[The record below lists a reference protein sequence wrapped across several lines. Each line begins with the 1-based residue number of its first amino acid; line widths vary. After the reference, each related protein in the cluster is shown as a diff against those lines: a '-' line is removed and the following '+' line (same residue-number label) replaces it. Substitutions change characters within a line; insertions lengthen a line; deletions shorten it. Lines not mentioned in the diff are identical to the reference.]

1 MATQGA
7 MMLAQMQ
14 PVQIQAS
21 QPQVQYMPAVQPQTQ
36 VQYIQQTSQ
45 GQPQVQ
51 YIQQTPQAQPQ
62 LQYVQQSPQA
72 QPQVQY
78 LQQTPQAQP
87 QVQYVH
93 QTPLYQPQGQMIQSQ
108 QQVSYTPAQMQ
119 YVQQL
124 PMYQPQGQIAQPA
137 VSQQAEAI
145 VKLEIGDWYVCED
158 SLGEFYHHAP
168 SGQSFD
174 QAPAQLVALIQA
186 SQRPQVQIASP
197 TVGLQAYGQQVAG
210 NVQYVV

>member
-1 MATQGA
+1 
-7 MMLAQMQ
+7 MLAQMQ

-21 QPQVQYMPAVQPQTQ
+21 QPQVQYMPAVQPQSQ

-45 GQPQVQ
+45 AQPQVQ

-62 LQYVQQSPQA
+62 VQYVQQSPQAQPQVQYIQQIPQAQPQVQYVQQTPSYQPQVQYVQQSPQA

-78 LQQTPQAQP
+78 LQQIPQAQP
-87 QVQYVH
+87 Q
-93 QTPLYQPQGQMIQSQ
+93 
-108 QQVSYTPAQMQ
+108 MQ
-119 YVQQL
+119 YVQ
-124 PMYQPQGQIAQPA
+124 
-137 VSQQAEAI
+137 QQAEAI
-145 VKLEIGDWYVCED
+145 VKLEIGDWCVCED
-158 SLGEFYHHAP
+158 ALGEFYHHAP

-197 TVGLQAYGQQVAG
+197 TAGLQAYGQQGLAG
-210 NVQYVV
+210 NVQYVL

>member
-1 MATQGA
+1 
-7 MMLAQMQ
+7 MLAQMQ

-21 QPQVQYMPAVQPQTQ
+21 QPQVQYMPAVQAQPQ

-45 GQPQVQ
+45 AQPQVQ
-51 YIQQTPQAQPQ
+51 YIQQTPQAQAQ
-62 LQYVQQSPQA
+62 VQYVQQSPQA

-87 QVQYVH
+87 QVQYVQ

-108 QQVSYTPAQMQ
+108 QQVSYTPTPQMQ
-119 YVQQL
+119 YVQQP
-124 PMYQPQGQIAQPA
+124 PMYQPQGQIAQLA

-145 VKLEIGDWYVCED
+145 VKLEIGDWCVCED
-158 SLGEFYHHAP
+158 ALGEFYHHAP

-197 TVGLQAYGQQVAG
+197 TAGLQAYGQQLAG
-210 NVQYVV
+210 NVQYVR